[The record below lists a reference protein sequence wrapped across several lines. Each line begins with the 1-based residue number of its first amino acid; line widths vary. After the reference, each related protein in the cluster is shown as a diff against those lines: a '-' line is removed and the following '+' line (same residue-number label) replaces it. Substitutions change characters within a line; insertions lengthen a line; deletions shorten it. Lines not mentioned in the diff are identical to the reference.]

1 LLLINF
7 LARIGKKG
15 VFMSR
20 GVIEK
25 DLVLL
30 VNAKAEL
37 SKTAIIDALG
47 FGFNVKLTIAGE
59 DQLLMNARR
68 RKEVRVFKTIDA
80 AVRCCRA
87 VGISGPLEVLA

>member
-1 LLLINF
+1 
-7 LARIGKKG
+7 LAKKEF
-15 VFMSR
+15 FMSR

-59 DQLLMNARR
+59 DKLLMNARR
-68 RKEVRVFKTIDA
+68 RREVRVFKT
-80 AVRCCRA
+80 
-87 VGISGPLEVLA
+87 